1 MANES
6 VLQRIELLK
15 ETGARNLILLGEEKK
30 LQLSCALELAAS
42 WLKTTKEELAVHP
55 DYKFL
60 EPIGGSIRVEQ
71 AEQIQQ
77 MASYVPVS
85 DQAVCVVNDAETM
98 TIELQNKL
106 LKVLEDGEKTLAVIF
121 VTGKPLLDTIAS
133 RCISIEFQKTSLA
146 ELYGMGCNFQAALLG
161 CDGSKELYDQVV
173 TDDWFFQYLEGFYKS
188 FCGIKERS
196 QLKNI
201 LKLTHALREN
211 DAEYLPSRLE
221 EWQMSVFLCMIK
233 QMFWHVL
240 LSKTGLTMPNFI
252 RLGNLESL
260 YEPKDAEIIYR
271 KADEAWRLS
280 KKKGKFSKNDFFE
293 LLMYMIPV

>member
-42 WLKTTKEELAVHP
+42 WLNTTKEELAVHP

-60 EPIGGSIRVEQ
+60 ESIGGSIRVEQ
-71 AEQIQQ
+71 AEQIQK

-85 DQAVCVVNDAETM
+85 ERAVCVVNDAESM

-121 VTGKPLLDTIAS
+121 VTGKPLLDTIVS

-161 CDGSKELYDQVV
+161 CDGSKEVYEQVIA
-173 TDDWFFQYLEGFYKS
+173 DDWFFQYLEGFYKS

-233 QMFWHVL
+233 QIFWHVL
-240 LSKTGLTMPNFI
+240 LSKTGLMMPNFI

>member
-15 ETGARNLILLGEEKK
+15 ETDARNLILLGEEKK
-30 LQLSCALELAAS
+30 LQLSCALELVAS

-85 DQAVCVVNDAETM
+85 DRAVCVVNDAETM

-280 KKKGKFSKNDFFE
+280 KKKGKFSKNDLFE